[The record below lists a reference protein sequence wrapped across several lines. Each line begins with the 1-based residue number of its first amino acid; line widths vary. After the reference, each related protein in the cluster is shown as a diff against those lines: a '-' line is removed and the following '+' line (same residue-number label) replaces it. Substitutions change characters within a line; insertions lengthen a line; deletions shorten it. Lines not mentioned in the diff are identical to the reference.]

1 MFIIGVF
8 LFYIGMLISL
18 ESKFIYTSYV
28 NSWSPVTGGWLTAS
42 IRRRVVWSLLLLLF
56 LVLLFL
62 MLLLV
67 VLCFVL
73 LCDCL
78 QFFTLFV
85 PSIIG
90 VAVVVNVLAACDIL
104 IANANCGF
112 VVVVV
117 VRIDFEVVVASA
129 ELTWTV

>member
-1 MFIIGVF
+1 M
-8 LFYIGMLISL
+8 
-18 ESKFIYTSYV
+18 
-28 NSWSPVTGGWLTAS
+28 
-42 IRRRVVWSLLLLLF
+42 
-56 LVLLFL
+56 
-62 MLLLV
+62 
-67 VLCFVL
+67 
-73 LCDCL
+73 CDCL

-90 VAVVVNVLAACDIL
+90 VAVVVNVLAACDIF

-117 VRIDFEVVVASA
+117 VCIDFEVVVASA